1 MKINQYGTIKFRQ
14 GAGPS
19 IENWQVERE
28 PEDPKDAT
36 TEQLLLAYVISWAE
50 AQFNVAKNQ
59 AVSGVLQKWIQAERE
74 KKTKAN

>member
-1 MKINQYGTIKFRQ
+1 MKINQFGTITFRQ

-59 AVSGVLQKWIQAERE
+59 AVSEILWKWTQAERA
-74 KKTKAN
+74 KKTKVN